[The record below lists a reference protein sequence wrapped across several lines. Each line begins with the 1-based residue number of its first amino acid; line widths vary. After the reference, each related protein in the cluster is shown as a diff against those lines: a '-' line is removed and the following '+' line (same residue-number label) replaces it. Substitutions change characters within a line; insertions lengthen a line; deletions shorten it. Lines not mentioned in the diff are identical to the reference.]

1 MISVGIIGA
10 GNIGGVV
17 AYRSLQSGWQ
27 VRLYDIH
34 SGIAKGKAKDLE
46 QAAIVG
52 QFPSSSILAVERCR
66 DLVDC
71 DFIVVT
77 AGRARQPGM
86 DRMDVLMMNK
96 EVITSVAA
104 EIQGTSAII
113 IMVTNPVDT
122 ISLLMKQL
130 LSAPR
135 HQVIGMAGALDTGR
149 FKTLLA
155 RVLKISPSNVQACV
169 IGPHN
174 DDMVPLRSSVRVC
187 GLPVSEEQ
195 LSSEVF
201 QTIVHQTK
209 HGGAEIVKLLEKG
222 SAFYAPGEAVVR
234 MIDAMVQDQRCIMPC
249 SVWLEGEYGLSHL
262 FCGVPT
268 VLGRHGVVAVPQ
280 FALTPEE
287 EHTLSQSLEGL
298 KQANKVCGL

>member
-17 AYRSLQSGWQ
+17 AHRALENGWNVQ
-27 VRLYDIH
+27 LYDLYL
-34 SGIAKGKAKDLE
+34 GIAQGKAKDLQ
-46 QAAIVG
+46 QAAVIG
-52 QFPSSSILAVERCR
+52 NFPSCSIQAVEHCGELT
-66 DLVDC
+66 DN

-96 EVITSVAA
+96 DVITSIAQQ
-104 EIQGTSAII
+104 IQGTSATI

-122 ISLLMKQL
+122 MSLLMKSI

-135 HQVIGMAGALDTGR
+135 HQVIGMAGVLDTGR
-149 FKTLLA
+149 FKTLLIKA
-155 RVLKISPSNVQACV
+155 LRVAPQTVQACV

-174 DDMVPLRSSVRVC
+174 DDMIPLRSSVRIL
-187 GLPVSEEQ
+187 GLPVSEDQ

-201 QTIVHQTK
+201 QTIVQQTK

-222 SAFYAPGEAVVR
+222 SAFHAPGEAVIR
-234 MIDAMVQDQRCIMPC
+234 MIYAMAHDQQGVMPC
-249 SVWLEGEYGLSHL
+249 SVWLEGEYGLKNL
-262 FCGVPT
+262 FCGVPA
-268 VLGRHGVVAVPQ
+268 VLGSKGLVKVLELP
-280 FALTPEE
+280 LTLEE
-287 EHTLSQSLEGL
+287 QESLTQNLKTLQE
-298 KQANKVCGL
+298 ANKVCGL

>member
-17 AYRSLQSGWQ
+17 AHRALENGWR
-27 VRLYDIH
+27 VRLYDLH
-34 SGIAKGKAKDLE
+34 SGIAHGKAKDLE
-46 QAAIVG
+46 QAALIG
-52 QFPSSSILAVERCR
+52 DFPSCDITAVDRCKDLA
-66 DLVDC
+66 DS

-96 EVITSVAA
+96 DVISSIAQ
-104 EIQGTSAII
+104 EIKGTSAII

-122 ISLLMKQL
+122 VSFLMKQL

-135 HQVIGMAGALDTGR
+135 HQVMGMAGVLDTGR

-155 RVLKISPSNVQACV
+155 KTLKVGPNTLQACV

-174 DDMVPLRSSVRVC
+174 DHMIPVRSSVRIL
-187 GLPVSEEQ
+187 GLPVSEGQ
-195 LSSEVF
+195 LSPEVF
-201 QTIVHQTK
+201 QVIVQQTK
-209 HGGAEIVKLLEKG
+209 NGGAEIVKLLEKG
-222 SAFYAPGEAVVR
+222 SAFHAPGEAVIR
-234 MIDAMVQDQRCIMPC
+234 MIYAMAYDQRCVMPC
-249 SVWLEGEYGLSHL
+249 SVWLEGEYGLNSL

-268 VLGRHGVVAVPQ
+268 VLGRQGVVSIPE
-280 FALTPEE
+280 FELTVEE
-287 EHTLSQSLEGL
+287 QHTLAQSLTAL
-298 KQANKVCGL
+298 KEANKACGL